1 MYRVR
6 HSTRFVIGSRRSWA
20 VLSRVT
26 LSLISVL
33 LLVGFYGLVRDQ
45 SARPGFL
52 MSHRDRIASALTVS
66 NISVVDGDAIA
77 PSDLEQ
83 AAGIRPGE
91 KLLHVSV
98 FKLRNSINKLPFAES
113 SVVERR
119 FPDSV
124 IIRLVERKPVAVWQT
139 DHRFVLVDKD
149 GKPVGDGGVVGRYSK
164 DFSSLPLIVGNG
176 APSAVLDLVPA
187 LDDAPKIRSLLSAA
201 VRVGQRRW
209 DLVLRDGCMIR
220 LPEGDE
226 KNALRRLSQ
235 MEDREQL
242 LERPLAEI
250 DMRVPDRLILR
261 RRADDAATG
270 SVTTADQQGGQAVAN

>member
-1 MYRVR
+1 MYGVR
-6 HSTRFVIGSRRSWA
+6 HPTRFAVATRRWWGA
-20 VLSRVT
+20 LSRVV
-26 LSLISVL
+26 LSLVSVL
-33 LLVGFYGLVRDQ
+33 LVVGFYGLVRDQ
-45 SARPGFL
+45 SARSGFL
-52 MSHRDRIASALTVS
+52 VGHGSPLASVLTVS
-66 NISVVDGDAIA
+66 NISIVDGNAIA

-83 AAGIRPGE
+83 AVGVSAGE

-98 FKLRNSINKLPFAES
+98 SRLRNSINKLPFAES

-124 IIRLVERKPVAVWQT
+124 IIRLVEREPVAVWQT

-149 GKPVGDGGVVGRYSK
+149 GKPVGGDGVAGRYAK

-187 LDDAPKIRSLLSAA
+187 LDGAPKIRSQLSAA

-261 RRADDAATG
+261 RRAEDGGAG
-270 SVTTADQQGGQAVAN
+270 SVTTADQQGGQPVAK